1 VAGRVAGRVAG
12 VRLVLAGAG
21 DDGPALAG
29 VVAQPA
35 PAIDNIP
42 VTANNTQLFMASSR
56 RFIE

>member
-1 VAGRVAGRVAG
+1 VAGRVAGARRAFE
-12 VRLVLAGAG
+12 AGAG